1 MSSELPTGTLTYL
14 FTDLEGST
22 QLWERHPEAM
32 QAALARHDTILQ
44 MAVETYQ
51 GKIVK
56 TTGDG
61 LHAVF
66 VSASDGVCAA
76 LSAQEVIKAE
86 NWADIEPLRVRMAL
100 HTGEA
105 QLRAGDYY
113 GSAVNRAAR
122 LMGIGHG
129 GQILLSQATATLIK
143 DALPP
148 EADMLDLGDH
158 RLNDLTSIEY
168 VYQLSHPKLTNHF
181 PPLRSLGTYAHN
193 LPLQLNSFVG
203 RERELE
209 AITGYLSETRLL
221 TLFGVGGTG
230 KTRLM
235 LQVAAQVLDK
245 YQDGVW
251 LVELASLTD
260 PAQVLERVASIF
272 SLREQPGQPLLETLT
287 DYLRYKQSLLLLDNC
302 EHLVAASAQLV
313 EHLLRA
319 CPKLT
324 VLVTSREGL
333 AIGGEVTFQ
342 VPSLSLPAQ
351 EQTTLDDLLNSE
363 CVQLFAER
371 AQAATPSF
379 KTTPENA
386 LYIAQICRRLD
397 GIPLAIEL
405 AAARVQ
411 VLSVE
416 QIASRL
422 QDRFRLLTGGSRTAL
437 PRQQTLQALIDWS
450 WDLLSEPERHLLR
463 HLSVFS
469 GGWSLAAA
477 EMVAGGHS
485 SDSPSTDP
493 LDVLEDL
500 TQLVAKSLVV
510 AERGSQDGI
519 RYGMLE
525 SIRHYAHDRLV
536 EADEAAQLRDQH
548 AEYFSQYIIDAEQDL
563 RGPEMATWL
572 KRLEIEHDNLRAAM
586 EWSLETR
593 PKLVLLTM
601 APLVYTGGWISNT
614 SEIRGWL
621 EQALDYVN
629 DQTVS
634 EDKVSTADIVSQVK
648 ALFLLAW
655 INFRL
660 GEYTACQAAAEEAI
674 TLAQRIGARRELAYG
689 LQILSLAFAYLGNLD
704 KALKD
709 AHEAITINRQN
720 GSKWELSLALSSI
733 SVIYTYTN
741 ELDQARSFAQEGLT
755 IAQEIGNTWS
765 IGLCLRSLALIA
777 AQQGDVQEAL
787 IRFEQSV
794 KMFEKQGNMG
804 LVVVARSDM
813 AHFLRR
819 QGEIQAA
826 RAIYEQTIQE
836 WFDFGSRP
844 AVAHQLECFAY
855 LAISHEEPI
864 RAATL
869 LGAAEFLREAS
880 SSLRMGEEQE
890 EYDQAV
896 AQLRDKLDED
906 ETLDALNTGRAMT
919 IEQAIPFALE
929 DNKDK
934 EISEYGKGR

>member
-1 MSSELPTGTLTYL
+1 MSSELPTGMLTHL
-14 FTDLEGST
+14 FTDLECST
-22 QLWERHPEAM
+22 QLWEQHPDAM
-32 QAALARHDTILQ
+32 KPALARHDTILHN
-44 MAVETYQ
+44 AVE
-51 GKIVK
+51 GHRGMVVK

-66 VSASDGVCAA
+66 VSASDGICAA
-76 LSAQEVIKAE
+76 LSAQEAIKAE
-86 NWADIEPLRVRMAL
+86 NWTGTEPLRVRMAL

-129 GQILLSQATATLIK
+129 GQILLSQATATLIQ
-143 DALPP
+143 DALPL
-148 EADMLDLGDH
+148 EADLLDLGDH
-158 RLNDLTSIEY
+158 RLNDLTSTEY
-168 VYQLSHPKLTNHF
+168 VFQLSHPKLTNQF
-181 PPLRSLGTYAHN
+181 PPLRSLGTYDHN

-209 AITGYLSETRLL
+209 AITGHLSENRLL

-235 LQVAAQVLDK
+235 LQVAAQVLDDYK
-245 YQDGVW
+245 DGVW

-260 PAQVLERVASIF
+260 HAQVLERVASTF

-287 DYLRYKQSLLLLDNC
+287 DYLRYKQLLLILDNC

-313 EHLLRA
+313 EHLLQA
-319 CPKLT
+319 CPNLT

-333 AIGGEVTFQ
+333 AIPGEVTFQ
-342 VPSLSLPAQ
+342 VPSLSLPNQ
-351 EQTTLDDLLNSE
+351 EQTTSDDIMVSE

-371 AQAATPSF
+371 AQAAAPAF
-379 KTTPENA
+379 KITPENA
-386 LYIAQICRRLD
+386 GFVAQICRRLD

-450 WDLLSEPERHLLR
+450 WDLLSEPERHLLS

-469 GGWSLAAA
+469 GGWTLEAA
-477 EMVAGGHS
+477 EALAGDYAD
-485 SDSPSTDP
+485 DSVPTNS
-493 LDVLEDL
+493 LDVLEGL

-510 AERGSQDGI
+510 AEHGSLDGI
-519 RYGMLE
+519 RYRMLE
-525 SIRHYAHDRLV
+525 SIRHYAHDRLIESG
-536 EADEAAQLRDQH
+536 EASNQRDHH
-548 AEYFSQYIIDAEQDL
+548 AEYFSQYVIDTEQYL
-563 RGPEMATWL
+563 RGPEMITWL
-572 KRLEIEHDNLRAAM
+572 KRLEVEHDNLRAAM

-593 PKLVLLTM
+593 PEFVLRTM
-601 APLVYTGGWISNT
+601 APLVYSGGGISNT

-621 EQALDYVN
+621 EQALETVN

-634 EDKVSTADIVSQVK
+634 KDQVSTADLVSQVK
-648 ALFLLAW
+648 ALSLLAW

-660 GEYTACQAAAEEAI
+660 GEYTACESAAEEAI
-674 TLAQRIGARRELAYG
+674 TLARRIGAKREVAYG
-689 LQILSLAFAYLGNLD
+689 LQILSLALAYLGNLD
-704 KALKD
+704 KALQD
-709 AHEAITINRQN
+709 AHESITFNRQH
-720 GSKWELSLALSSI
+720 GSKWDLSLSLSSI

-755 IAQEIGNTWS
+755 IAQEIGNPWS
-765 IGLCLRSLALIA
+765 IGLSLRSLARIA

-787 IRFEQSV
+787 VRFEQSV
-794 KMFEKQGNMG
+794 KIFEKQGNLG
-804 LVVVARSDM
+804 LVVVARSDL

-819 QGEIQAA
+819 QGEIPAA

-836 WFDFGSRP
+836 WFEHGSRP

-855 LAISHEEPI
+855 LAISHEDPI

-869 LGAAEFLREAS
+869 LGAAESIREAS
-880 SSLRMGEEQE
+880 SSIRMGGEQE
-890 EYDQAV
+890 DYKQAV
-896 AQLRDKLDED
+896 AQLHTELDD
-906 ETLDALNTGRAMT
+906 DGFKKALNAGRVMT
-919 IEQAIPFALE
+919 IEQSITFALE
-929 DNKDK
+929 DHNDK
-934 EISEYGKGR
+934 EINEYG